1 MVGTTGTTGPARVA
15 VIGAG
20 VSGLT
25 AAYELSQRA
34 QVTLYDAD
42 ARSGGHADTTTVT
55 TAGGE
60 VNVDTGFIVHNDRTY
75 PVLLRIFTDLGI
87 RTRPAE
93 MSLSVRADGAHD
105 GEGLE
110 YAGAR
115 GIVGLFGDRRNLRRP
130 AYLRMLGE
138 ILRFHR
144 RARRLLSAQ
153 GDVTEGE
160 APEDE
165 TLEEFLRRGRF
176 SEYFVQHFMTP
187 LVATVWSCDPATAGS
202 YPARYLFTFLEH
214 HGMLRVFGSPQWRT
228 VIGGSQEYVRRITD
242 VVTERGGEVRTAA
255 PVARVSEHDG
265 GVSVTTAD
273 GTSRIFDAVVVATHP
288 DQALAMLATPTPAQ
302 REILSAMPYSRNQ
315 VQLHTDTRLLPRTPG
330 ARGSWNHLER
340 GNGAVVVTY
349 DMTRLMRLPEV
360 DGTRYLVTLNAAD
373 LVDPET
379 VITSRDYAHPIYTP
393 TSVAASRRSAE
404 LDSDR
409 IVFAGAWQGWGFH
422 EDGARSGLAAARRLV
437 GTARTEKPT
446 RLAEPVNRVLRT
458 TVRHARTT
466 PVDHRFT
473 HRSWMWL
480 VDLDHLPDHGAAA
493 WWRGVFLGR
502 DHLGGGPDIRDGV
515 VDLLRQRGITAPV
528 GRVRMA
534 AMPRAWGTGFN
545 PLSVFWCD
553 SPEGEPLAT
562 VLEVHNTYG
571 DSHAYVVQ
579 PDETGTT
586 RAVKE
591 LYVSPFHG
599 TDGDYA
605 IRVPRPDAGRVQVGI
620 TLHVGDYSFAASV
633 RGAPA
638 HDGAPRWL
646 DTVRAAP
653 AALVTAVL
661 IRVHGI
667 WLWARGLPVQP
678 RPHTTR
684 TEVHS

>member
-1 MVGTTGTTGPARVA
+1 MARTPGTTCIA

-25 AAYELSQRA
+25 AAHELSGRA

-42 ARSGGHADTTTVT
+42 ERPGGHADTTTVP

-75 PVLLRIFTDLGI
+75 PVLLRLFADLGI

-93 MSLSVRADGAHD
+93 MSLSVRADDAH
-105 GEGLE
+105 GGTGLE

-115 GIVGLFGDRRNLRRP
+115 GVVGLFGDRRNLRRS
-130 AYLRMLGE
+130 AYLRMLVE
-138 ILRFHR
+138 VLRFHR
-144 RARRLLSAQ
+144 RARRLLAA
-153 GDVTEGE
+153 GE
-160 APEDE
+160 AGAAQDE
-165 TLEEFLRRGRF
+165 TLQEFLRRGRF
-176 SEYFVQHFMTP
+176 SEYFVRHFMTP
-187 LVATVWSCDPATAGS
+187 LVATVWSCDPETAGS

-214 HGMLRVFGSPQWRT
+214 HGMLSVFGSPQWRT
-228 VIGGSQEYVRRITD
+228 VVGGSQEYVRRVTD
-242 VVTERGGEVRTAA
+242 VVTGRGGEVRTAA
-255 PVARVSEHDG
+255 PVTRVSEHAG

-288 DQALAMLATPTPAQ
+288 DQALAMLTAPTPAQ

-315 VQLHTDTRLLPRTPG
+315 VQLHTDTSLLPRTPG

-340 GNGAVVVTY
+340 GSGAVVVTY
-349 DMTRLMRLPEV
+349 DMTRLMHLPEV

-379 VITSRDYAHPIYTP
+379 VITTRDYAHPIYTP

-422 EDGARSGLAAARRLV
+422 EDGARSGLSAARRLMPSAPR
-437 GTARTEKPT
+437 GETAQVV
-446 RLAEPVNRVLRT
+446 EPVNRVLRT
-458 TVRHARTT
+458 TVTHTRTT
-466 PVDHRFT
+466 PVEHRFT

-480 VDLDHLPDHGAAA
+480 VDLDHLPDHGTAS
-493 WWRGVFLGR
+493 WWRGAFLGR
-502 DHLGGGPDIRDGV
+502 DHLGGPDIRDGV
-515 VDLLRQRGITAPV
+515 VGLLRERGITTPV

-553 SPEGEPLAT
+553 TPEGDPLAT

-571 DSHAYVVQ
+571 GSHAYVVH
-579 PDETGTT
+579 PDGAG
-586 RAVKE
+586 RARADKE

-605 IRVPRPDAGRVQVGI
+605 IRVPCPDGGRVQVGI
-620 TLHVGDYSFAASV
+620 TLRVGDYSFAASV
-633 RGAPA
+633 RGAPP

-678 RPHTTR
+678 RPHSTPHTTRHTTR
-684 TEVHS
+684 TEVPS

>member
-1 MVGTTGTTGPARVA
+1 MASSSRPTRIA

-25 AAYELSQRA
+25 AAYELSSHAAVTVYEADGRA
-34 QVTLYDAD
+34 
-42 ARSGGHADTTTVT
+42 GGHADTTTVRT
-55 TAGGE
+55 GAGE

-75 PVLLRIFTDLGI
+75 PVLLRMFADLGI

-93 MSLSVRADGAHD
+93 MSLSVRADDAHG

-115 GIVGLFGDRRNLRRP
+115 GVVGLFGDRRNLRRP

-144 RARRLLSAQ
+144 RARRLLAED
-153 GDVTEGE
+153 GTAADGT
-160 APEDE
+160 AADE
-165 TLEEFLRRGRF
+165 TLEEFLHRGRF
-176 SEYFVQHFMTP
+176 SAYFVRHFMTP
-187 LVATVWSCDPATAGS
+187 LVATVWSCDPATAGR

-214 HGMLRVFGSPQWRT
+214 HGMLRVFGSPHWRT
-228 VIGGSQEYVRRITD
+228 VVGGSHEYVRRIAD
-242 VVTERGGEVRTAA
+242 VVTARGGEVVTGV
-255 PVARVSEHDG
+255 PVTRVSEHEG
-265 GVSVTTAD
+265 GVSVTTVD

-288 DQALAMLATPTPAQ
+288 DQALAMLAAPTPAQ
-302 REILSAMPYSRNQ
+302 QEILSAMPYSRNQ
-315 VQLHTDTRLLPRTPG
+315 VQLHTDTSLLPRTPV
-330 ARGSWNHLER
+330 ARGAWNHLER
-340 GNGAVVVTY
+340 GSGAVVVTY
-349 DMTRLMRLPEV
+349 DMTRLMRLPEA

-373 LVDPET
+373 LVDPAT
-379 VITSRDYAHPIYTP
+379 VITTRDYSHPIYTP
-393 TSVAASRRSAE
+393 TSVTASRRSGE

-422 EDGARSGLAAARRLV
+422 EDGARSGLSAARRLV
-437 GTARTEKPT
+437 PLDESVRAV
-446 RLAEPVNRVLRT
+446 EPVNRVLRT
-458 TVRHARTT
+458 TVKHARTT
-466 PVDHRFT
+466 PVEHRFT

-480 VDLDHLPDHGAAA
+480 VDLDHLPDHGVAS

-502 DHLGGGPDIRDGV
+502 DHLGGRSIRDGV
-515 VDLLRQRGITAPV
+515 VGLLRQRGITAPV
-528 GRVRMA
+528 GRIRMA

-553 SPEGEPLAT
+553 SPEGGPLVT

-571 DSHAYVVQ
+571 DSHAYVVR
-579 PDETGTT
+579 PDEAGRTH
-586 RAVKE
+586 ADKE

-605 IRVPRPDAGRVQVGI
+605 IRVPYPVDGRVQVGI
-620 TLHVGDYSFAASV
+620 TLRVGDYSFAASV
-633 RGAPA
+633 RGAPV

-646 DTVRAAP
+646 DTARAAP

-684 TEVHS
+684 TEVPS